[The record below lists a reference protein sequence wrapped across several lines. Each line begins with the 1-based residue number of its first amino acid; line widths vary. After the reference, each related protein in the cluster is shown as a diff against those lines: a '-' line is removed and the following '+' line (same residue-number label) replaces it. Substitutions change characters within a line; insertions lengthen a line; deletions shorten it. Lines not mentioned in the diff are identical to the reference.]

1 MQLEILLPFGVF
13 VTATAV
19 ARIVA
24 ETLAGSIGL
33 LPRRLDCVAALVPGI
48 LMYQCEGQSQI
59 FVALDEGVLV
69 KTAQDVRICVRNAI
83 AGTDLAQLRQ
93 AVATEFLARDAE
105 EQRVRS
111 ALVGIESH
119 FIRAFQQLAHE

>member
-93 AVATEFLARDAE
+93 AVATEFLARDVE

-111 ALVGIESH
+111 ALVRIESH

>member
-13 VTATAV
+13 VTATPV

-24 ETLAGSIGL
+24 ETLTGSIGL

-48 LMYQCEGQSQI
+48 LMYQCEGRPQS
-59 FVALDEGVLV
+59 FVAVDEGVLV
-69 KTAQDVRICVRNAI
+69 KTARHVRICVRNAI
-83 AGTDLAQLRQ
+83 AGTDLAQLRH
-93 AVATEFLARDAE
+93 AVATEFLTRDAE

-111 ALVGIESH
+111 ALVRIESH
-119 FIRAFQQLAHE
+119 FIRACQQLAHE